1 MLLFFICYYDDYF
14 YFISTSFFPILN
26 LPLPHLPPSQPL
38 STCASFLSLLI
49 SYISLYLS
57 LYHYLFSGVDKVSP
71 KLVSLVK
78 EISSGN
84 AFWCR
89 TIANFILENGDEEF
103 VDAVTMKAS
112 ISNSL
117 QFLVVCLFEKLTPE
131 QQMVAKYAS
140 IIGHEFNDTVLKAV
154 LPAKLLSVLREVLEG

>member
-1 MLLFFICYYDDYF
+1 MITFLFLFFLLYL
-14 YFISTSFFPILN
+14 ILN
-26 LPLPHLPPSQPL
+26 LYLPLPH
-38 STCASFLSLLI
+38 FLSLYTLR
-49 SYISLYLS
+49 LS
-57 LYHYLFSGVDKVSP
+57 VPLPLPLPQLGVDKVSP

-140 IIGHEFNDTVLKAV
+140 IIGHEFHDTVLKAV
-154 LPAKLLSVLREVLEG
+154 LPAKLLSVLREVLEGSKML

>member
-1 MLLFFICYYDDYF
+1 M
-14 YFISTSFFPILN
+14 
-26 LPLPHLPPSQPL
+26 
-38 STCASFLSLLI
+38 
-49 SYISLYLS
+49 
-57 LYHYLFSGVDKVSP
+57 SP

-103 VDAVTMKAS
+103 VDAVTMKAG